1 MYTVLGGIYGALLSV
16 MNLFNAQL
24 SAVYGNWGSTVMIHA
39 VGLLVLL
46 PLAFTWGRPKGH
58 APWYLYGGGLIG
70 IVTVTCCNL
79 AIGGIG
85 VTANLVIMLLGQLTC
100 STLIDQFGLFGARQ
114 VKLSAA
120 RLVSLLV
127 IAAGDLVM
135 LLWAGSSAGEGN
147 ASTLLAVLTSFLSG
161 FSMVFA
167 RISNARLAEKSGL
180 GFSTV
185 MNYVTGLAGSFLIFA
200 CMGLH
205 LETAFPAPGQS
216 ITIYLGGAMGALAI
230 FLCNMV
236 TPKLSTLQFTVILF
250 VGQIFASM
258 LLDALLLGTFSM
270 GTLIGGL
277 IVAVGMALNTR
288 AEAKEAKLLG
298 DAHQS

>member
-1 MYTVLGGIYGALLSV
+1 MYAVLGGIYGALLSV

-24 SAVYGNWGSTVMIHA
+24 SAVYCNWGSTVLIHA

-120 RLVSLLV
+120 AAKEEAEVLYRAGRPVLRWAGAERAMALWMQGTAQTLTFRREDGSFAVKRPMCTIAAEDGELVFQLEGRLEEPKKTSVLSQAQTEQWLQTVAEEVLEQTQAAGADWFCIQGQLRQRTGNEKGRTRVQVRLV
-127 IAAGDLVM
+127 AD
-135 LLWAGSSAGEGN
+135 
-147 ASTLLAVLTSFLSG
+147 
-161 FSMVFA
+161 
-167 RISNARLAEKSGL
+167 
-180 GFSTV
+180 
-185 MNYVTGLAGSFLIFA
+185 
-200 CMGLH
+200 
-205 LETAFPAPGQS
+205 
-216 ITIYLGGAMGALAI
+216 
-230 FLCNMV
+230 
-236 TPKLSTLQFTVILF
+236 
-250 VGQIFASM
+250 
-258 LLDALLLGTFSM
+258 
-270 GTLIGGL
+270 
-277 IVAVGMALNTR
+277 
-288 AEAKEAKLLG
+288 
-298 DAHQS
+298 

>member
-1 MYTVLGGIYGALLSV
+1 
-16 MNLFNAQL
+16 
-24 SAVYGNWGSTVMIHA
+24 
-39 VGLLVLL
+39 
-46 PLAFTWGRPKGH
+46 
-58 APWYLYGGGLIG
+58 
-70 IVTVTCCNL
+70 
-79 AIGGIG
+79 
-85 VTANLVIMLLGQLTC
+85 
-100 STLIDQFGLFGARQ
+100 
-114 VKLSAA
+114 
-120 RLVSLLV
+120 
-127 IAAGDLVM
+127 
-135 LLWAGSSAGEGN
+135 
-147 ASTLLAVLTSFLSG
+147 
-161 FSMVFA
+161 
-167 RISNARLAEKSGL
+167 
-180 GFSTV
+180 

-270 GTLIGGL
+270 GTLVGGL